1 MRESIIA
8 VSTGEPA
15 GIGPDIC
22 LMAAMDASTDP
33 LVFLGDA
40 EMLRARADMLNY
52 PVDIRVLNAPQ
63 AATRHQAGEMQVL
76 HIASHAPVV
85 PGRLDQR
92 NAQYVLKML
101 REGGSGCLQG
111 RYGALVTAPVHKS
124 IIAASGVAFT
134 GHTEFLAELC
144 GTPLPVMLLSRGSL
158 RVALVTTH
166 LPLREVPDAITAARL
181 RAIVAV
187 LHGDLQRLFHL
198 PAPRILVLGLNPHAG
213 EDGALG
219 SEERDII
226 APTLAELRAAG
237 MDVVGPRSADTA
249 FTAESLA
256 GFDAVLAMYHDQGL
270 TPLKAQGFGEIVNV
284 TLGLP
289 IIRTSVDHGTALTL
303 AGTGK
308 AKHQS
313 LKAALSLAA
322 TLVEVPEEDG
332 PERAQ

>member
-1 MRESIIA
+1 
-8 VSTGEPA
+8 
-15 GIGPDIC
+15 
-22 LMAAMDASTDP
+22 MAAMGASTDP

-52 PVDIRVLNAPQ
+52 RIDIRVLDAPE
-63 AATRHQAGEMQVL
+63 AATRHAAGKMQVL
-76 HIASHAPVV
+76 HIGCRAPVV

-92 NAQYVLKML
+92 NAQYVLEIL
-101 REGGSGCLQG
+101 REGGTGCLQG

-134 GHTEFLAELC
+134 GHTEVLAELC
-144 GTPLPVMLLSRGSL
+144 GSPLPVMLLTRGSL

-187 LHGDLQRLFHL
+187 LHADLQRLFHL

-226 APTLAELRAAG
+226 APTLEELRAAG
-237 MDVVGPRSADTA
+237 IDVVGPRSADTA

-308 AKHQS
+308 AKQQS
-313 LKAALSLAA
+313 LNAALSLAA
-322 TLVEVPEEDG
+322 TLVEAPGKGGAEK
-332 PERAQ
+332 AQ